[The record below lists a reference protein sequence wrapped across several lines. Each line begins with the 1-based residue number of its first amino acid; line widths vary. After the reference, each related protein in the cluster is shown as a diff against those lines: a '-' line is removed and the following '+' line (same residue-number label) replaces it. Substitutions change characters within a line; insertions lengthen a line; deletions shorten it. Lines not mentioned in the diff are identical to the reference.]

1 MSADWTV
8 LLVGGP
14 AAVGKTTA
22 AKRISVVSGAT
33 LLQVDDVW
41 LALQRAI
48 DPTDSP
54 LLHTFASPEVW
65 RRPAAELVALK
76 HELAVL
82 VSSSLEFVVAN
93 HLEHDDK
100 VVIEG
105 VWITPEFAA
114 RPTYAGATAAER
126 RRAVF
131 VLEDDPS
138 RIRESMLSR
147 GRGFGD
153 WVPEDREAMAAMQAG
168 YARWLRTQALMRKQ
182 PIVDARPVGHLAE
195 RILAMI

>member
-1 MSADWTV
+1 VSSDWTV

-14 AAVGKTTA
+14 AAVGKTGA

-76 HELAVL
+76 RELAAL

-93 HLEHDDK
+93 HLERADR

-105 VWITPEFAA
+105 DWITPEFAA
-114 RPTYAGATAAER
+114 RPSYAGSVAEQR

-131 VLEDDPS
+131 VLEEDPQ
-138 RIRESMLSR
+138 RIRESLLAR
-147 GRGFGD
+147 GHGFGD
-153 WVPEDREAMAAMQAG
+153 VEPADREAMAAMQSG

-195 RILAMI
+195 RVLAVL